1 MSLMVHFGDRGRPDG
16 QHEGNLVDEIGNVVD
31 EIEHGGGD
39 GAGEEAEEISQGVD
53 GPADGDNGAHGVE
66 GGLDWLGSVRA
77 SLELASLTGED
88 LEEDEE
94 PAAAAEDEAHERIDG
109 VGLAEVA
116 EQKHAH
122 GADQQTPEDAGG
134 SRANGAEDEVELD
147 HLKRDGEG
155 PVNVTVDGG
164 GLVVHDP
171 VLTHVEV
178 MDGGDQGDEG
188 AGGDRDAPVAGHA
201 GGFHEEENSG
211 GNHRN
216 GDDPEGNTD
225 GIMGSDPCGGELVVD
240 EAGGVA
246 NFTGFVASE
255 SERSL
260 NEGHLDGH
268 GLFYRHDCKESRGSR
283 GPR

>member
-1 MSLMVHFGDRGRPDG
+1 MIHFRDGRGPDG
-16 QHEGNLVDEIGNVVD
+16 QHEGNLVDEISHVVD
-31 EIEHGGGD
+31 EIQHSGGD
-39 GAGEEAEEISQGVD
+39 GAGEETEEISQGVD
-53 GPADGDNGAHGVE
+53 GPADGDDGAHGVE
-66 GGLDWLGSVRA
+66 GSLHGLGGVRTG
-77 SLELASLTGED
+77 LELAGLTVED
-88 LEEDEE
+88 LKEDEE
-94 PAAAAEDEAHERIDG
+94 PAAAAENETDQGVDG
-109 VGLAEVA
+109 MGLTKVTE
-116 EQKHAH
+116 EKHQD
-122 GADQQTPEDAGG
+122 GANHQTPEDAGG

-216 GDDPEGNTD
+216 GDDPEGDTD

-260 NEGHLDGH
+260 HEGHLDGH